1 MDKYEAS
8 PARIL
13 IIDDEPM
20 VYFIINKILLA
31 EGYHT
36 EYADSGEAAFKI
48 LGRGDTDLIL
58 LDIIMP
64 VMNGFEVCKKL
75 QENPSTSMIPVVF
88 VTGVEDQK
96 SYIKGFEVG
105 AIDYLYKPIHK
116 TDLIIKIRNY
126 LRLSRYEAELKRSE
140 LRYKS
145 IVEDQTEFIFRC
157 LPDGNI
163 TFVNQSFCSF
173 LEKTNK
179 DLIGKNISDVLIC
192 TGRKEILKELH
203 SLTISNPV
211 MTRLRALCSSDGKMV
226 SQQWADRALFDPAS
240 RLVEYQGVGRDVSV
254 QKRYEES
261 VRAITDKTA
270 GKSGKDFYNVLV
282 KELAKIISADFAL
295 IGTPSD
301 EDISVINTL
310 AICHKD
316 KILKNLSLKINC
328 ESFETYFG
336 NKNQKTKNCFSGP
349 CRENFVLNCTPIKVI
364 AGIPLYDKFENQIG
378 VLFALGN
385 EHFEMSDNKFDIIK
399 IFSIRVA
406 EELEH
411 EISERK
417 LLESEQKF
425 RNIFQ
430 SSIDGIVI
438 SDLSY
443 NVLDMNRAFIKT
455 FSLVPDENKQ
465 KKLTDFVLKSDIPK
479 LSSWLSVLK
488 DTHSINPLEIRGILP
503 GRKIITLEINSIV
516 IDYGGNDAILSILRD
531 ITDRKEVHQ
540 KILNT
545 VIETEEKE
553 RQRFAQD
560 LHDGMGPLLSTI
572 KLYTRSILTAKD
584 DKNKAE
590 ALEKS
595 LETIDEAISSIKE
608 IANNISPHI
617 LKNFGLV
624 SAVDSYV
631 KKFTVTKKLSIS
643 FNSEVSVR
651 FDPNFETSVFRIII
665 ELINNTS
672 KHAFADNVMI
682 NLNFSDGLLSLIYL
696 DDGIGFD
703 YKHVTEELT
712 GHGLTNITNRVKSL
726 DGDLIIETALNKGFS
741 VKINITVSKDL
752 IIQ

>member
-31 EGYHT
+31 EGYLT
-36 EYADSGEAAFKI
+36 EYADSGEAAFRI
-48 LGRGDTDLIL
+48 LSRGDTDLIL

-75 QENPSTSMIPVVF
+75 QENPSTSTIPVVF

-173 LEKTNK
+173 LEKK
-179 DLIGKNISDVLIC
+179 AEDVIGKNISDILIC
-192 TGRKEILKELH
+192 NGRKEILQELQT
-203 SLTISNPV
+203 LTISNPV
-211 MTRLRALCSSDGKMV
+211 VTRSRTLCGNDGKMV
-226 SQQWADRALFDPAS
+226 SQQWADRALYDPAS

-261 VRAITDKTA
+261 IRAITDKTA
-270 GKSGKDFYNVLV
+270 GKSGRDFYNVLI
-282 KELAKIISADFAL
+282 KELAKIINADFAL
-295 IGTPSD
+295 IGTVSD
-301 EDISVINTL
+301 EDRSIVNTL

-316 KILKNLSLKINC
+316 KILKNQSLKIEC

-336 NKNQKTKNCFSGP
+336 PKNQKNQNCFSGP
-349 CRENFVLNCTPIKVI
+349 CRENFNINNFVIKVI
-364 AGIPLYDKFENQIG
+364 AGIPLFDKDDNQIG
-378 VLFALGN
+378 VLFVLGT
-385 EHFEMSDNKFDIIK
+385 EPIEMYDNTFDIIK
-399 IFSIRVA
+399 IFSIRAA

-411 EISERK
+411 EIADRK
-417 LLESEQKF
+417 LKESELKF

-438 SDLSY
+438 SDMNY
-443 NVLDMNRAFIKT
+443 CVLEMNRAFMNT
-455 FSLVPDENKQ
+455 FSLVPDQKKQ

-479 LSSWLSVLK
+479 LSEWLSVLRE
-488 DTHSINPLEIRGILP
+488 TQSINPLEIRGVIS
-503 GRKIITLEINSIV
+503 GRKIITMEINSIV

-572 KLYTRSILTAKD
+572 KLYTRSIITAKD
-584 DKNKAE
+584 DKHKAE
-590 ALEKS
+590 ALERS

-608 IANNISPHI
+608 IANNISPHV

-631 KKFTVTKKLSIS
+631 KKFTVTKKLAIL
-643 FNSEVSVR
+643 FNSDVSVR

-672 KHAFADNVMI
+672 KHAFADNVVI
-682 NLNFSDGLLSLIYL
+682 HLNFTEGLLSIIYL

-726 DGDLIIETALNKGFS
+726 DGEMIIETALNKGFS
-741 VKINITVSKDL
+741 IKINIIVSKDL

>member
-31 EGYHT
+31 EGYLT
-36 EYADSGEAAFKI
+36 EYAQSGEAAFRI
-48 LGRGDTDLIL
+48 LSRGDIDLIL
-58 LDIIMP
+58 LDVIMP
-64 VMNGFEVCKKL
+64 VMNGFEVCKRL
-75 QENPSTSMIPVVF
+75 HEDPSTSMIPVVF
-88 VTGVEDQK
+88 VTGLEDQK

-116 TDLIIKIRNY
+116 TDLIIKIHNY
-126 LRLSRYEAELKRSE
+126 LRLSRYEAELKKSE

-157 LPDGNI
+157 LPAGTI

-173 LEKTNK
+173 L
-179 DLIGKNISDVLIC
+179 GKNVEDLLGRDISDIIVC
-192 TGRKEILKELH
+192 NDRKEILKELH

-211 MTRLRALCSSDGKMV
+211 VTRSRTLCSNDGKMV
-226 SQQWADRALFDPAS
+226 SQQWADRALYDPAG
-240 RLVEYQGVGRDVSV
+240 RLVEYQGVGRDVSI

-261 VRAITDKTA
+261 IRAITDKTA
-270 GKSGKDFYNVLV
+270 GKSGKDFYNVLI
-282 KELAKIISADFAL
+282 KELAKIINADLAL
-295 IGTPSD
+295 IGTVSD
-301 EDISVINTL
+301 DDKLVVNTL

-316 KILKNLSLKINC
+316 KILKNRRLKIEC
-328 ESFETYFG
+328 ESFETYLG
-336 NKNQKTKNCFSGP
+336 PKNHRNQNCFSSL
-349 CRENFVLNCTPIKVI
+349 CHENFNIDNIAIKVI
-364 AGIPLYDKFENQIG
+364 AGIPLFDKDDNQIG
-378 VLFALGN
+378 FLFVLGR
-385 EHFEMSDNKFDIIK
+385 EPFEMYDNTFDIIK
-399 IFSIRVA
+399 IFSIRAA

-411 EISERK
+411 EIADRK
-417 LLESEQKF
+417 LKESELKF

-438 SDLSY
+438 SDMNY
-443 NVLDMNRAFIKT
+443 CVLEMNRAFMNT
-455 FSLVPDENKQ
+455 FSLVPDQKKQ

-479 LSSWLSVLK
+479 LSEWLSVLRE
-488 DTHSINPLEIRGILP
+488 TQSINPLEVRGVIS
-503 GRKIITLEINSIV
+503 GRRIITMEINSIV

-572 KLYTRSILTAKD
+572 KLYTRSILTAKT

-608 IANNISPHI
+608 IANNISPHV

-624 SAVDSYV
+624 SAVDSYI
-631 KKFTVTKKLSIS
+631 KKFTVTKKLAIS
-643 FNSEVSVR
+643 FNSDVTGR

-672 KHAFADNVMI
+672 KHAFADNVVI
-682 NLNFSDGLLSLIYL
+682 HLNFSESLLSLVYL

-726 DGDLIIETALNKGFS
+726 DGEMIIETALNKGFS
-741 VKINITVSKDL
+741 IKINIMVSKDL